1 MEWIKKVGSRAAADG
16 GWRDDFPLSHDL
28 PDSLKIDCSDLRLPI
43 HPMFAVR
50 LRVFVEWHRLE
61 GRKIEVVPPVESV
74 TNKVF
79 RQLRIDPELNAD
91 ESGEDVDTIL
101 PVTFLANE
109 DEVEEIARQTR
120 EILEYQLTDISPLGQ
135 AAFMAVAELCDNAI
149 DHGKNALGAYVA
161 VRRIV
166 EPRRQVSIA
175 IGDLGMGIPEHIR
188 QRYPEWSDDG
198 YAIAHATKP
207 HVTGTGN
214 PHRGIGFS
222 EVLEAALTRSLHA
235 GRMDIHS
242 ANGFFRLQVVQQ
254 THKEEVFPAAH
265 FKRGTWIA
273 YDLVSV

>member
-1 MEWIKKVGSRAAADG
+1 
-16 GWRDDFPLSHDL
+16 
-28 PDSLKIDCSDLRLPI
+28 
-43 HPMFAVR
+43 MFALR
-50 LRVFVEWHRLE
+50 LRVFLEWHRQE
-61 GRKIEVVPPVESV
+61 GRTIQVVPSAEPA
-74 TNKVF
+74 TDKVF
-79 RQLRIDPELNAD
+79 RQLRIDPELD
-91 ESGEDVDTIL
+91 VGEPGEDVDTIL
-101 PVTFLANE
+101 PVTHLTNE
-109 DEVEEIARQTR
+109 DEVEDIARQTR
-120 EILEYQLTDISPLGQ
+120 EILEYQLTDVSPLGQ
-135 AAFMAVAELCDNAI
+135 ATFMAVAELCDNAI
-149 DHGKNALGAYVA
+149 DHGKNALGAYAA

-166 EPRRQVSIA
+166 KPRRQVSIA

-254 THKEEVFPAAH
+254 TRKEEVFPAGR